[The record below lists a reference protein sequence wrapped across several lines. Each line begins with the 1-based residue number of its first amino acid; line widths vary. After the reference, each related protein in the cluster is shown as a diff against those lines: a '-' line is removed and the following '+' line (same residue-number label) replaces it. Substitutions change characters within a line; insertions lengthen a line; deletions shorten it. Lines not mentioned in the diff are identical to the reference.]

1 LVFAI
6 FVSWV
11 IYTSN
16 DMKDLLILIL
26 ALFVGNIFSN
36 YYLIQLEDKYLESI
50 ELLNS
55 QEEFKKISIG
65 DTFFS
70 NGAILKDR
78 VFLDR
83 EGNNIGNRK
92 QCSLYYDAS
101 YSKRDFRP
109 TTFSLEKTKK
119 DVKPTTNFVR
129 KDCLIL
135 KPSWQCKS
143 KRLHKVAYCLSE
155 DSEQDISQIKSLEVY
170 EFFNGIRNKYAG
182 NNVRKTD
189 DLILEEQ
196 NFSLIREDRH
206 LRGFTLKLKSISSNK
221 LSFWLIGSAIDFN
234 HGQPTKI
241 FKEYDSETGYQV
253 YEFNLNDAQSL
264 ILIDKNGIS
273 DGYEIMFKDIS
284 STELSFKINNLTRAE
299 YAKYEEERKLKA
311 QQKEFEKYLSEL
323 IDRCITI
330 YGFEE
335 EENLKRCVQQE
346 AFNDKQLAMLSEQNQ
361 ILKEQNRMIRNQNE
375 TIAQNSIN
383 RNSIFLNAFIG
394 GLTSGLISNA
404 IQNRNSQPTIIY
416 RNNPPPRFYTD

>member
-1 LVFAI
+1 
-6 FVSWV
+6 
-11 IYTSN
+11 
-16 DMKDLLILIL
+16 MKNLLLIL

-36 YYLIQLEDKYLESI
+36 YYLIQLEDKNLESI

-70 NGAILKDR
+70 NRATLKDR

-83 EGNNIGNRK
+83 EGINVGFRK
-92 QCSLYYDAS
+92 QCPLHYDS
-101 YSKRDFRP
+101 YYSKRDFRP
-109 TTFSLEKTKK
+109 TTFSLENTKK
-119 DVKPTTNFVR
+119 DVKPTTNFVK

-155 DSEQDISQIKSLEVY
+155 DSEQDISKIKSLEVY

-189 DLILEEQ
+189 DIILEEQ
-196 NFSLIREDRH
+196 NLSLIREDRH
-206 LRGFTLKLKSISSNK
+206 SRGFSLKLKSINLNK
-221 LSFWLIGSAIDFN
+221 LSFWQTGSDFY

-241 FKEYDSETGYQV
+241 YKEYDSEAGHHV
-253 YEFNLNDAQSL
+253 YEIDLNDAQSL
-264 ILIDKNGIS
+264 ILIDKDGIS
-273 DGYEIMFKDIS
+273 DGYEIMFKDVS
-284 STELSFKINNLTRAE
+284 SAGLSFKINNLTRAE
-299 YAKYEEERKLKA
+299 YAKYEKERKLKA
-311 QQKEFEKYLSEL
+311 QQKEFDKYLSEL
-323 IDRCITI
+323 INRCITI
-330 YGFEE
+330 YGFKE

-361 ILKEQNRMIRNQNE
+361 ILKEQNRMIRNQDE

-383 RNSIFLNAFIG
+383 RNSTFLNAFIG
-394 GLTSGLISNA
+394 GLTSGLISND
-404 IQNRNSQPTIIY
+404 IQNRNTQPTIIY

>member
-1 LVFAI
+1 
-6 FVSWV
+6 
-11 IYTSN
+11 
-16 DMKDLLILIL
+16 MKNLLLIL

-36 YYLIQLEDKYLESI
+36 YYLIQLENKYLESI

-70 NGAILKDR
+70 NRATLKDR

-83 EGNNIGNRK
+83 GGMNVGFRK
-92 QCSLYYDAS
+92 QCPLHYDS
-101 YSKRDFRP
+101 YYSKRDFRP

-119 DVKPTTNFVR
+119 DVKPTTNFVK

-135 KPSWQCKS
+135 KPTWPCKT

-182 NNVRKTD
+182 NNVKKTD
-189 DLILEEQ
+189 DVFLEEQ
-196 NFSLIREDRH
+196 NSSLFREDRH
-206 LRGFTLKLKSISSNK
+206 LRGFSLKLKSINLNK
-221 LSFWLIGSAIDFN
+221 LSFWLIGSASDFN
-234 HGQPTKI
+234 HGHPTKL
-241 FKEYDSETGYQV
+241 FKEYDGEAGHQV
-253 YEFNLNDAQSL
+253 YEINLNDAQSL
-264 ILIDKNGIS
+264 LLIDKNGIS

-299 YAKYEEERKLKA
+299 YAKHEDERKLKA

-330 YGFEE
+330 YGFKE

-361 ILKEQNRMIRNQNE
+361 ILKEQNRMIRNQNK

-394 GLTSGLISNA
+394 GLTSGIISNA
-404 IQNRNSQPTIIY
+404 IQNRNTQPTIIY

>member
-1 LVFAI
+1 
-6 FVSWV
+6 
-11 IYTSN
+11 
-16 DMKDLLILIL
+16 MKNLLLIL

-36 YYLIQLEDKYLESI
+36 YYLLQLEDKDLESI

-55 QEEFKKISIG
+55 QKEFKKISIG

-70 NGAILKDR
+70 NRATLKNR
-78 VFLDR
+78 IFLKR
-83 EGNNIGNRK
+83 EDAYVGFRK
-92 QCSLYYDAS
+92 QCSLRYHYS
-101 YSKRDFRP
+101 YSRDFRP

-119 DVKPTTNFVR
+119 DVKPKTNFVR
-129 KDCLIL
+129 RDCLIM

-143 KRLHKVAYCLSE
+143 KRLDRVAYCLSE
-155 DSEQDISQIKSLEVY
+155 DNEQDISQIKSLEVY

-189 DLILEEQ
+189 DVILEEQ
-196 NFSLIREDRH
+196 NLSLIREDRFS
-206 LRGFTLKLKSISSNK
+206 RGFALKLKSISSNK

-234 HGQPTKI
+234 HSQPTKI
-241 FKEYDSETGYQV
+241 YKEYDSEAGHHV
-253 YEFNLNDAQSL
+253 YEIDLNDAQSL
-264 ILIDKNGIS
+264 ILIDKDGIS
-273 DGYEIMFKDIS
+273 DGYEIMFKDVS
-284 STELSFKINNLTRAE
+284 LAGLSFKINNLTRAE

-311 QQKEFEKYLSEL
+311 QQKEFDKYLSEL
-323 IDRCITI
+323 INRCITI
-330 YGFEE
+330 YGFKE

-383 RNSIFLNAFIG
+383 RNSTFLNAFIG

-404 IQNRNSQPTIIY
+404 IQNRNTQPTIIY